1 VPLVSRLTLQN
12 AVATVS
18 LPPYLL
24 ARRLLRPAPSSAPRW
39 VISGHSGR
47 MYADNAGAL
56 HELLLREG
64 RDVTWISA
72 DAGLTRML
80 QAKNAKVL
88 TRNSFEARRAIERAS
103 VLAYSHGPTDLDHL
117 LLKSCAL
124 PGLRVHLNHCMSHL
138 KVWTQ
143 HAVTA
148 LPPDFGR
155 APVRDAFDYMLA
167 SSPREQQNLQRSFTG
182 AGSRIVVGGGAHLD
196 AFMRA
201 RSEQPARSIAYFP
214 TFRDTT
220 EGKRQLE
227 DAIRA
232 LGANERLRRW
242 LVQEDFHLHIL
253 GHVNS
258 GSGHVHDA
266 GSERIHFPPASQI
279 GDVILRS
286 SALISDYSG
295 VICDYLALDRPLV
308 FFPFDQQSYLRT
320 RGLYVDYDQFVFG
333 HRVSDVEALV
343 DLIVSGEFRNE
354 AAFAERRA
362 SWRREF
368 FPTLEP
374 TYTRRTLDTIERLLA
389 DDAARAGSA

>member
-1 VPLVSRLTLQN
+1 MPLVSRLTLQN
-12 AVATVS
+12 AAATVS

-24 ARRLLRPAPSSAPRW
+24 ARRFLRRAPSSATRW

-56 HELLLREG
+56 HALLSSEG
-64 RDVTWISA
+64 HDVTWISA

-80 QAKNAKVL
+80 QAKNARVL
-88 TRNSFEARRAIERAS
+88 TRNSFEARRAIEQAS

-143 HAVTA
+143 HAVTT
-148 LPPDFGR
+148 LPRDFRR

-167 SSPREQQNLQRSFTG
+167 SSPREQSNLQRSFTG
-182 AGSRIVVGGGAHLD
+182 AGSRIVIGGGAHLD

-201 RSEQPARSIAYFP
+201 RSEQPARSLAYFP
-214 TFRDTT
+214 TFRDTA

-227 DAIRA
+227 DVIRA
-232 LGANERLRRW
+232 LSANTRLREW
-242 LVQEDFHLHIL
+242 LVKEDFHLHIL

-266 GSERIHFPPASQI
+266 RSERIHFPPASAI
-279 GDVILRS
+279 GDVILQS
-286 SALISDYSG
+286 STLISDYSG
-295 VICDYLALDRPLV
+295 VICDYLALDRPMV
-308 FFPFDQQSYLRT
+308 FFPFDQQSYLRA

-333 HRVSDVEALV
+333 PRVSDVDALV
-343 DLIVSGEFRNE
+343 ELIVSGQYRDE
-354 AAFAERRA
+354 APFAERRA
-362 SWRREF
+362 AWRREF
-368 FPTLEP
+368 FPTLQP
-374 TYTRRTLDTIERLLA
+374 TYARRTLDTIERLLA
-389 DDAARAGSA
+389 EDAARASQA